1 MINPM
6 KLMKMKNAWSRFA
19 AHHPKFPL
27 FLNAIVRK
35 GIQEGTIFEFKVTS
49 PDGQELVTN
58 MRLSSE
64 DIELWKEI
72 SEAMCNLMASS
83 AVRTRPRRTLLRRA
97 D

>member
-19 AHHPKFPL
+19 AHHPKF
-27 FLNAIVRK
+27 VRK

-72 SEAMCNLMASS
+72 SEAM
-83 AVRTRPRRTLLRRA
+83 R
-97 D
+97 

>member
-1 MINPM
+1 MNHSY
-6 KLMKMKNAWSRFA
+6 LNMKMKNAWSRFA

-72 SEAMCNLMASS
+72 SEAM
-83 AVRTRPRRTLLRRA
+83 R
-97 D
+97 

>member
-1 MINPM
+1 MRHHDQSDEINENE
-6 KLMKMKNAWSRFA
+6 KCLVRFA

-72 SEAMCNLMASS
+72 SEAM
-83 AVRTRPRRTLLRRA
+83 R
-97 D
+97 